1 MRVLF
6 VSDLYST
13 PRAPRRGVGN
23 ARIVHAMRE
32 FADIQVISPV
42 PWYPRA
48 ITHRVAALRA
58 LAQLPPT
65 DMDDDGSTVLHPRR
79 LQIPRSFASQAALY
93 ALSMVGPI
101 RAEVRRYRHDVVMT
115 AWAYPDATAM
125 VPLAHAL
132 GLPVAVR
139 VLGSDI
145 NDYAHKR
152 FRRPQIARAMRRA
165 ERIIAV
171 SKGLRDELVGL
182 DVVSDRIVIVPTG
195 VDREKFF
202 PVDRDEAR
210 AAIGIDARPLIA
222 VPARL
227 APEKG
232 ITVLLDALA
241 GLPEAQCV
249 LIGEGRQRFELH
261 AQCARLGIAERVHFA
276 GFQPESR
283 IRLYA
288 SAADLVCLP
297 SFEEGWP
304 DAIMEAFSC
313 GCPVVASAVGGVP
326 EQIALT
332 NCGLTAPP
340 GDVDGL
346 RLALRA
352 ALDRTWDRAACAAAM
367 AKHTLTR
374 TGERYVEVCAEAAS
388 VYRRR

>member
-1 MRVLF
+1 MRLLDYFAHPGPNGTHICMCFDVMGPNVLALIKRPAAHSA
-6 VSDLYST
+6 VR
-13 PRAPRRGVGN
+13 RAVTTQDGSSSVRGV
-23 ARIVHAMRE
+23 RI
-32 FADIQVISPV
+32 F
-42 PWYPRA
+42 
-48 ITHRVAALRA
+48 
-58 LAQLPPT
+58 
-65 DMDDDGSTVLHPRR
+65 
-79 LQIPRSFASQAALY
+79 PRSKI
-93 ALSMVGPI
+93 G
-101 RAEVRRYRHDVVMT
+101 
-115 AWAYPDATAM
+115 
-125 VPLAHAL
+125 
-132 GLPVAVR
+132 R
-139 VLGSDI
+139 V
-145 NDYAHKR
+145 
-152 FRRPQIARAMRRA
+152 FARAMRRA

>member
-1 MRVLF
+1 M
-6 VSDLYST
+6 SDLYST

-23 ARIVHAMRE
+23 ARIVHAMRDY
-32 FADIQVISPV
+32 ADIRVISPV

-48 ITHRVAALRA
+48 ISRRVAALRT

-65 DMDDDGSTVLHPRR
+65 DMDDDGSTILHPRR
-79 LQIPRSFASQAALY
+79 LHIPRSYASQAALY

-101 RAEVRRYRHDVVMT
+101 RAEVRRYRPDVVMT

-145 NDYAHKR
+145 NDYAHKP

-171 SKGLRDELVGL
+171 SKGLRNELVKL
-182 DVVSDRIVIVPTG
+182 DVASDRVVVVPTG
-195 VDREKFF
+195 VDRDKFF
-202 PVDRDEAR
+202 PVDRDEAA
-210 AAIGIDARPLIA
+210 AAIGIDARPLVA

-241 GLPEAQCV
+241 GLRDVHCVLVGDGRHKPVLQAQC
-249 LIGEGRQRFELH
+249 E
-261 AQCARLGIAERVHFA
+261 RLGIAERVHFA

-283 IRLYA
+283 MRLYA

-304 DAIMEAFSC
+304 DAVMEAFSC
-313 GCPVVASAVGGVP
+313 GCPVVASSVGGVP

-340 GDVDGL
+340 GDVEGL
-346 RLALRA
+346 RRA
-352 ALDRTWDRAACAAAM
+352 ICTALDRSWDRAACAEAM
-367 AKHTLTR
+367 AKHTLAR
-374 TGERYVEVCAEAAS
+374 TGERYVDVCAEAAS
-388 VYRRR
+388 AWRRP